1 MELLDFA
8 ETQKKAL
15 EQLRSGESLLGKNGA
30 LAPLLKQ
37 FLESALEAEMEAHL
51 SEEARNQGNKRNG
64 RGKKTMKTA
73 VGEVEISTPQ
83 DRYSEFEPQIVKK
96 RETILA
102 DSLSSKIIGLYGKGM
117 SLRDI
122 SEHIEEMY
130 GTSVSATTLSQITDK
145 IIPDIKLWQ
154 NRPLEAVYPIVFLDA
169 MHYKVRDDGK
179 MTSRAIYNII
189 GINVEGKKDLL
200 GMYVSENE
208 GANFWL
214 QVLMD
219 LKNRG
224 LDDILIACID
234 NLKGFAEAI
243 ETVYPECEIQNCVIH
258 QIRNSLKLV
267 ASKDQ
272 KEFIQELKLV
282 YKAETKDLAEHNLDM
297 LAEKWE
303 KKYPIVI
310 KSWYNNWERLSTFF
324 SYNADIRKL
333 IYTTNTVEGFHRQVR
348 KVTKTKG
355 PFTSDMAL
363 IKLIYLVSQNVMK
376 KWTQPLQ
383 NWSITVQQLA
393 IRFGDRLKLQL

>member
-272 KEFIQELKLV
+272 KEFMKELKLV